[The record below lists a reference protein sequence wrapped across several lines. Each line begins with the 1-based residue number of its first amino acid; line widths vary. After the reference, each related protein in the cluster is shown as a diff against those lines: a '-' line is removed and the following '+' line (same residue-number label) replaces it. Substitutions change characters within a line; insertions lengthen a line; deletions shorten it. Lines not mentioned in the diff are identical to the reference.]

1 VTGVLGLMA
10 TEQETGTHLKG
21 VMDLLLDIRQQAKER
36 RDFAS
41 SDEIRKRLESLG
53 IQIKDG
59 KDKSEWSL
67 N

>member
-1 VTGVLGLMA
+1 
-10 TEQETGTHLKG
+10 
-21 VMDLLLDIRQQAKER
+21 MDLLMDIRQQAKER

-41 SDEIRKRLESLG
+41 SDEIRKRLELLG

-67 N
+67 S